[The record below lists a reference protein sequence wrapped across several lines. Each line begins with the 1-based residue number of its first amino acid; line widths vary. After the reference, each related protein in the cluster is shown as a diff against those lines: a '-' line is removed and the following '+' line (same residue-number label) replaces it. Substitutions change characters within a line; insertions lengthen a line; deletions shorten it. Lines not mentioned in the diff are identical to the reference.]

1 MANKLTE
8 LVEEVVAKV
17 KPDVT
22 TVDTNNILTVKRR
35 AISVL
40 AVQFT
45 GKNGAEVVAFVRGA
59 DKKFTQGV
67 DVRNGGSYVT
77 ITDIHAG
84 GRARKGDW
92 VVLDADGKFR
102 VFSPEELAKLFLIKG

>member
-1 MANKLTE
+1 MGKLKD
-8 LVEEVVAKV
+8 LAEEVVAKV
-17 KPDVT
+17 APGVT
-22 TVDTNNILTVKRR
+22 TVDTNNILSVKRR
-35 AISVL
+35 AITVP

-45 GKNGAEVVAFVRGA
+45 GRNGAEVVAFVRGA
-59 DKKFTQGV
+59 GDEATKGV
-67 DVRNGGSYVT
+67 NVRNGGSYVT
-77 ITDIHAG
+77 ITEDGAG

>member
-1 MANKLTE
+1 MA
-8 LVEEVVAKV
+8 
-17 KPDVT
+17 

-45 GKNGAEVVAFVRGA
+45 GKNGAEVVAFVKSA
-59 DKKFTQGV
+59 DPKFTKGV

-77 ITDIHAG
+77 VSEQGAG
-84 GRARKGDW
+84 GRAKKGDW
-92 VVLDADGKFR
+92 VILDADGRFR
-102 VFSPEELAKLFLIKG
+102 VYSSAELAKLFLIKG